1 MAKLLV
7 YDLETTGVNHWQ
19 HGIHQISGMIIIDG
33 HIKETFD
40 IKCKPHHSALIEQ
53 SALEVGGI
61 TLEQI
66 QAYPDQITAYS
77 QLVSILSKYVD
88 KFNKADKF
96 HLVGY
101 NNSSFDNQFLRAFFT
116 QCFDKYFGS
125 WFWADTI
132 DVMVLASVE
141 LQGIRPTLPNFQLKT
156 VANAL
161 DLVVDESKLHDAQYD
176 LELTYGIYKMLLNKD
191 SRLQMHRDST
201 VGLWA
206 TDKPEII
213 PAESKHLFFEI
224 TF

>member
-7 YDLETTGVNHWQ
+7 YDLETTGVNYWK

-40 IKCKPHHSALIEQ
+40 IKMRPHPSAIIEP
-53 SALEVGGI
+53 SALEVGGV

-66 QAYPDQITAYS
+66 HAYPEQMEAYL
-77 QLVSILSKYVD
+77 QLIKILTGYVD

-101 NNSSFDNQFLRAFFT
+101 NNASFDNQFLRAFFT

-125 WFWADTI
+125 WFWSDTI

-156 VANAL
+156 VAKAFGIA
-161 DLVVDESKLHDAQYD
+161 VDEAKLHDAQYD
-176 LELTYGIYKMLLNKD
+176 LELTYSIFANIIAN
-191 SRLQMHRDST
+191 H
-201 VGLWA
+201 V
-206 TDKPEII
+206 KPE
-213 PAESKHLFFEI
+213 
-224 TF
+224 TV